1 MHCSNRRRVG
11 QGRGW
16 PHGLEEES
24 RCDPREAWHPLEHI
38 VTGAESRSDS
48 GSDGEC
54 VDGAIQGDMGEHTGT
69 RDRLGTD
76 ADYCT
81 EDNKERLLSRSI
93 TSLVL
98 LYRFQIRRESV
109 FVRFLTIEVIA

>member
-1 MHCSNRRRVG
+1 
-11 QGRGW
+11 
-16 PHGLEEES
+16 
-24 RCDPREAWHPLEHI
+24 
-38 VTGAESRSDS
+38 
-48 GSDGEC
+48 
-54 VDGAIQGDMGEHTGT
+54 MGEHTDT

-81 EDNKERLLSRSI
+81 EDSKERLLSRTI

-109 FVRFLTIEVIA
+109 FVRFLT